1 MRGLALGE
9 TFEGPIAQ
17 RRDLRELLADPPSPG
32 AVLCIPS
39 LTAQAA
45 VALAHLGVKA
55 VCTEY
60 GGALA
65 HGALM
70 ARELG
75 LSALIGCHGCTR
87 LREGTQVRLDT
98 RARRLV
104 AIE

>member
-1 MRGLALGE
+1 LVRLG
-9 TFEGPIAQ
+9 IQ
-17 RRDLRELLADPPSPG
+17 
-32 AVLCIPS
+32 
-39 LTAQAA
+39 
-45 VALAHLGVKA
+45 A

-87 LREGTQVRLDT
+87 LAEGTLVRVDT
-98 RARRLV
+98 RARRLF
-104 AIE
+104 ATG